1 MNNRGFTLIELIVTI
16 ALLALI
22 STISVSVIGNIRGK
36 HNVNS
41 YYELLKNVES
51 AAKLYVTDNRYN
63 LKNIDSSINIICTDS
78 NKINTFTIS
87 LQQLVD
93 NGYLTTDNGKIK
105 NFDGNTLDLSANSV
119 TVTYDC
125 TKKNFT
131 YKIDKNDEN
140 NKICD
145 KSKYDKDNGN
155 ERQNDVCQ

>member
-63 LKNIDSSINIICTDS
+63 LNSVGIDIKCPN
-78 NKINTFTIS
+78 NNTFTIS
-87 LQQLVD
+87 LQKLVD
-93 NGYLTTDNGKIK
+93 SGYLTTDNDGIK
-105 NFDGNTLDLSANSV
+105 NFDGSTLTLSENKV

-131 YKIDKNDEN
+131 YKIDKNEP
-140 NKICD
+140 ICA
-145 KSKYDKDNGN
+145 KSKKDEEDHI
-155 ERQNDVCQ
+155 ERQNNVCQ

>member
-36 HNVNS
+36 HNVNA

-63 LKNIDSSINIICTDS
+63 LKSIDSSINIVCTDT
-78 NKINTFTIS
+78 NKINTFYIPIKD
-87 LQQLVD
+87 LVD
-93 NGYLTTDNGKIK
+93 NGYLTTDNGEIK
-105 NFDGNTLDLSANSV
+105 NFDGSTLTLSDNKV

-140 NKICD
+140 NKICE
-145 KSKYDKDNGN
+145 KSNSDSAT

>member
-63 LKNIDSSINIICTDS
+63 LKSIDSSINIKCP
-78 NKINTFTIS
+78 NNNTFTIS

-93 NGYLTTDNGKIK
+93 NGYLTTDNNGIK
-105 NFDGNTLDLSANSV
+105 NFDGNTLTLSENKV

-145 KSKYDKDNGN
+145 KSNSDSAT
-155 ERQNDVCQ
+155 ERQNNVCQ

>member
-1 MNNRGFTLIELIVTI
+1 MGDSKMNNRGFTLIELIVTI

-51 AAKLYVTDNRYN
+51 ASKLYVTDNRYN
-63 LKNIDSSINIICTDS
+63 LKSVGIDIKCPN
-78 NKINTFTIS
+78 NNTFTIS
-87 LQQLVD
+87 LQKLVD
-93 NGYLTTDNGKIK
+93 SGYLTTDNNEIK
-105 NFDGNTLDLSANSV
+105 NFDGSTLTLSENKV

-131 YKIDKNDEN
+131 YKIDKNEP
-140 NKICD
+140 ICA
-145 KSKYDKDNGN
+145 KSKKDEEDHI
-155 ERQNDVCQ
+155 ERQNNVCQ

>member
-36 HNVNS
+36 HNVNA

-63 LKNIDSSINIICTDS
+63 LNSVGINIKCP
-78 NKINTFTIS
+78 NNNTFTIS
-87 LQQLVD
+87 LQKLVD
-93 NGYLTTDNGKIK
+93 NGYLTVDNDEIK
-105 NFDGNTLDLSANSV
+105 NFDGSTLNLSDNKV

-131 YKIDKNDEN
+131 YKIDKNDEY

-145 KSKYDKDNGN
+145 KSNSDSAT

>member
-63 LKNIDSSINIICTDS
+63 LKSVGIDIKCPN
-78 NKINTFTIS
+78 NNTFTIS

-93 NGYLTTDNGKIK
+93 SGYLTTDNNKIK
-105 NFDGNTLDLSANSV
+105 NFDGSTLTLSENKV

-131 YKIDKNDEN
+131 YKIDKNEP
-140 NKICD
+140 ICA
-145 KSKYDKDNGN
+145 KSKDDT

>member
-36 HNVNS
+36 HNVNA

-63 LKNIDSSINIICTDS
+63 LKSVGIDIKCPTD
-78 NKINTFTIS
+78 NAFMIS
-87 LQQLVD
+87 LKELVD
-93 NGYLTTDNGKIK
+93 NGYLTVDNDEIK
-105 NFDGNTLDLSANSV
+105 NFDGSTLNLSENKV

-131 YKIDKNDEN
+131 YKIDKNEP
-140 NKICD
+140 ICA
-145 KSKYDKDNGN
+145 KSKKDEEDHI
-155 ERQNDVCQ
+155 ERQNNVCQ

>member
-22 STISVSVIGNIRGK
+22 STISVSVIGNISGK

-63 LKNIDSSINIICTDS
+63 LNSVGIDIKCPN
-78 NKINTFTIS
+78 NNTFTIS
-87 LQQLVD
+87 LQKLVD
-93 NGYLTTDNGKIK
+93 NGYLTTDNNGIK
-105 NFDGNTLDLSANSV
+105 NFDGNTLTLSENKV

-131 YKIDKNDEN
+131 YKIDKNEP
-140 NKICD
+140 ICA
-145 KSKYDKDNGN
+145 KSKDDT

>member
-1 MNNRGFTLIELIVTI
+1 MGDSKMNNRGFTLIELIVTI

-63 LKNIDSSINIICTDS
+63 LNSVGIDIKCPN
-78 NKINTFTIS
+78 NNTFTIS
-87 LQQLVD
+87 LQKLVD
-93 NGYLTTDNGKIK
+93 SGYLTTDNDGIK
-105 NFDGNTLDLSANSV
+105 NFDGSTLTLSENKV

-131 YKIDKNDEN
+131 YKIDKNEP
-140 NKICD
+140 ICA
-145 KSKYDKDNGN
+145 KSKKDEEDHI

>member
-63 LKNIDSSINIICTDS
+63 LKSVGIDIKCPN
-78 NKINTFTIS
+78 NNTFTIS
-87 LQQLVD
+87 LQKLVD
-93 NGYLTTDNGKIK
+93 NGYLTTDNNEIK
-105 NFDGNTLDLSANSV
+105 NFDGSTLTLSENKV

-131 YKIDKNDEN
+131 YKIDKNEP
-140 NKICD
+140 ICA
-145 KSKYDKDNGN
+145 KSKKDEEDHI
-155 ERQNDVCQ
+155 ERQNNVCQ

>member
-36 HNVNS
+36 HNVNA

-63 LKNIDSSINIICTDS
+63 LKSVGINIKCP
-78 NKINTFTIS
+78 NNNTFTIS

-93 NGYLTTDNGKIK
+93 NGYLTTDNGGIK
-105 NFDGNTLDLSANSV
+105 NFDGNTLTLSENKV

-125 TKKNFT
+125 IKKNFT
-131 YKIDKNDEN
+131 YKIDKNEP
-140 NKICD
+140 ICA
-145 KSKYDKDNGN
+145 KSKDDT

>member
-1 MNNRGFTLIELIVTI
+1 MGDSKMNNRGFTLIELIVTI

-63 LKNIDSSINIICTDS
+63 LKSVGIDIKCPN
-78 NKINTFTIS
+78 NNTFTIS
-87 LQQLVD
+87 LQKLVD
-93 NGYLTTDNGKIK
+93 SGYLTTDNNEIK
-105 NFDGNTLDLSANSV
+105 NFDGSTLTLSENKV

-131 YKIDKNDEN
+131 YKIDKNEP
-140 NKICD
+140 ICA
-145 KSKYDKDNGN
+145 KSKKDEEDHI
-155 ERQNDVCQ
+155 ERQNNVCQ

>member
-36 HNVNS
+36 HNVNA

-63 LKNIDSSINIICTDS
+63 LKSVGIDIKCPN
-78 NKINTFTIS
+78 NNTFTIS
-87 LQQLVD
+87 LQKLVD
-93 NGYLTTDNGKIK
+93 SGYLTTDNNKIK
-105 NFDGNTLDLSANSV
+105 NFDGSTLTLSENKV

-131 YKIDKNDEN
+131 YKIDKNEP
-140 NKICD
+140 ICD
-145 KSKYDKDNGN
+145 KSKNDT

>member
-36 HNVNS
+36 HNVNA

-63 LKNIDSSINIICTDS
+63 LKSVGIDIKCPN
-78 NKINTFTIS
+78 NNTFTIS
-87 LQQLVD
+87 LQKLVD
-93 NGYLTTDNGKIK
+93 NGYLTTDNNEIK
-105 NFDGNTLDLSANSV
+105 NFDGSTLTLSENKV

-131 YKIDKNDEN
+131 YKIDKNEP
-140 NKICD
+140 ICA
-145 KSKYDKDNGN
+145 KSKDDT

>member
-1 MNNRGFTLIELIVTI
+1 MGGSKMNNRGFTLIELIVTI

-36 HNVNS
+36 HNVNA

-63 LKNIDSSINIICTDS
+63 LNSVGIDIKCPN
-78 NKINTFTIS
+78 NNTFTIS
-87 LQQLVD
+87 LQKLVD
-93 NGYLTTDNGKIK
+93 NGYLTTDNNEIK
-105 NFDGNTLDLSANSV
+105 NFDGSTLTLSENKV

-131 YKIDKNDEN
+131 YKIDKNEP
-140 NKICD
+140 ICA
-145 KSKYDKDNGN
+145 KSKKDEEDHI
-155 ERQNDVCQ
+155 ERQNNVCQ

>member
-36 HNVNS
+36 HNVNA

-63 LKNIDSSINIICTDS
+63 LKSVGIDIKCPN
-78 NKINTFTIS
+78 NNTFTIS
-87 LQQLVD
+87 LQKLVD
-93 NGYLTTDNGKIK
+93 NGYLTTDNNEIK
-105 NFDGNTLDLSANSV
+105 NFDGNTLTLSENKV

-145 KSKYDKDNGN
+145 KSNSDSAT

>member
-36 HNVNS
+36 HNVNA

-63 LKNIDSSINIICTDS
+63 LKSVGIDIKCPN
-78 NKINTFTIS
+78 NNTFTIS
-87 LQQLVD
+87 LQKLVD
-93 NGYLTTDNGKIK
+93 SGYLTTDNGEIK
-105 NFDGNTLDLSANSV
+105 NFDGSTLTLSENKV

-131 YKIDKNDEN
+131 YKIDKNEP
-140 NKICD
+140 ICA
-145 KSKYDKDNGN
+145 KSKDDT

>member
-36 HNVNS
+36 HNVNA

-63 LKNIDSSINIICTDS
+63 LKSVGIDIKCPN
-78 NKINTFTIS
+78 NNTFTIS
-87 LQQLVD
+87 LQKLVD
-93 NGYLTTDNGKIK
+93 NGYLTTDNNEIK
-105 NFDGNTLDLSANSV
+105 NFDGSTLTLSENKV

-140 NKICD
+140 NKICE
-145 KSKYDKDNGN
+145 KSNSDSAT

>member
-22 STISVSVIGNIRGK
+22 STISVNVIGNIRSK

-63 LKNIDSSINIICTDS
+63 LKSLGIDIKCPND
-78 NKINTFTIS
+78 NTFMIS
-87 LQQLVD
+87 LKELVD
-93 NGYLTTDNGKIK
+93 NGYLTIDNDEIK
-105 NFDGNTLDLSANSV
+105 NFDGSILSLSENSV

-125 TKKNFT
+125 TRKDFT

-140 NKICD
+140 NKICT
-145 KSKYDKDNGN
+145 KSNSDR
-155 ERQNDVCQ
+155 ERQNNVCQ

>member
-36 HNVNS
+36 HNVNA

-63 LKNIDSSINIICTDS
+63 LKSVGIDIKCPN
-78 NKINTFTIS
+78 NNTFTIS

-93 NGYLTTDNGKIK
+93 SGYLTTDNNKIK
-105 NFDGNTLDLSANSV
+105 NFDGSTLTLSENKV

-131 YKIDKNDEN
+131 YKIDKNEP
-140 NKICD
+140 ICD
-145 KSKYDKDNGN
+145 KSKNDT

>member
-36 HNVNS
+36 HNVNA

-63 LKNIDSSINIICTDS
+63 LNSVGIDIKCPN
-78 NKINTFTIS
+78 NNTFTIS

-93 NGYLTTDNGKIK
+93 SGYLTTDNNKIK
-105 NFDGNTLDLSANSV
+105 NFDGSTLTLSENKV

-131 YKIDKNDEN
+131 YKIDKNEP
-140 NKICD
+140 ICA
-145 KSKYDKDNGN
+145 KSKDDT

>member
-63 LKNIDSSINIICTDS
+63 LNRVGINIKCP
-78 NKINTFTIS
+78 NNNTFTIT

-93 NGYLTTDNGKIK
+93 NGYLTTDNGGIK
-105 NFDGNTLDLSANSV
+105 NFDGNTLTLSENKV

-131 YKIDKNDEN
+131 YKIDKNEP
-140 NKICD
+140 ICA
-145 KSKYDKDNGN
+145 KSKKDEEDHI

>member
-36 HNVNS
+36 YNVNS

-63 LKNIDSSINIICTDS
+63 LKSVGIDIKCPN
-78 NKINTFTIS
+78 NNTFTIS
-87 LQQLVD
+87 LQKLVD
-93 NGYLTTDNGKIK
+93 NGYLTVDNDEIK
-105 NFDGNTLDLSANSV
+105 NFDGSTLNLSDNKV

-131 YKIDKNDEN
+131 YKIDKNEP
-140 NKICD
+140 ICA
-145 KSKYDKDNGN
+145 KSKDDT

>member
-63 LKNIDSSINIICTDS
+63 LKSVGIDIKCPSD
-78 NKINTFTIS
+78 NTFTIS
-87 LQQLVD
+87 LQLLVD
-93 NGYLTTDNGKIK
+93 NGYLTTDNDGIK
-105 NFDGNTLDLSANSV
+105 NFDGSMLSLSENKV

-140 NKICD
+140 NKICE
-145 KSKYDKDNGN
+145 KSNSDRAT

>member
-36 HNVNS
+36 HNVNA

-63 LKNIDSSINIICTDS
+63 LKSVGIDIKCPN
-78 NKINTFTIS
+78 NNTFTIS
-87 LQQLVD
+87 LQKLVD
-93 NGYLTTDNGKIK
+93 NGYLTTDNNEIK
-105 NFDGNTLDLSANSV
+105 NFDGNTLTLSDNKV

-145 KSKYDKDNGN
+145 KSNSDSAT

>member
-36 HNVNS
+36 HNVNA

-63 LKNIDSSINIICTDS
+63 LKSVGIDIKCPN
-78 NKINTFTIS
+78 NNTFTIS
-87 LQQLVD
+87 LQKLVD
-93 NGYLTTDNGKIK
+93 NGYLTVDNDEIK
-105 NFDGNTLDLSANSV
+105 NFDGSTLNLSENKV

-131 YKIDKNDEN
+131 YKIDKNEP
-140 NKICD
+140 ICA
-145 KSKYDKDNGN
+145 KSKKDEDDHI
-155 ERQNDVCQ
+155 ERQNNVCQ

>member
-1 MNNRGFTLIELIVTI
+1 MGGSKMNNRGFTLIELIVTI

-36 HNVNS
+36 HNVNA

-63 LKNIDSSINIICTDS
+63 LKSVGIDIKCPN
-78 NKINTFTIS
+78 NNTFTIS
-87 LQQLVD
+87 LQKLVD
-93 NGYLTTDNGKIK
+93 NGYLTTDNNEIK
-105 NFDGNTLDLSANSV
+105 NFDGSTLTLSENKV

-131 YKIDKNDEN
+131 YKIDKNEP
-140 NKICD
+140 ICA
-145 KSKYDKDNGN
+145 KSKKDEEDHI
-155 ERQNDVCQ
+155 ERQNNVCQ

>member
-36 HNVNS
+36 HNVNA

-63 LKNIDSSINIICTDS
+63 LKSVGINIKCP
-78 NKINTFTIS
+78 NNNTFTIS

-93 NGYLTTDNGKIK
+93 NGYLTKDNGGIK
-105 NFDGNTLDLSANSV
+105 NFDGNTLTLSENKV

-131 YKIDKNDEN
+131 YKIDKNEP
-140 NKICD
+140 ICA
-145 KSKYDKDNGN
+145 KSKKDEEDHI

>member
-1 MNNRGFTLIELIVTI
+1 MGDSKMNNRGFTLIELIVTI

-63 LKNIDSSINIICTDS
+63 LKSIDSSINIVCTDT
-78 NKINTFTIS
+78 NKINTFYIPIKD
-87 LQQLVD
+87 LVD
-93 NGYLTTDNGKIK
+93 NGYLTTDNGGIK
-105 NFDGNTLDLSANSV
+105 NFDGSTLNLSENKV

-131 YKIDKNDEN
+131 YKIDKNEP
-140 NKICD
+140 ICA
-145 KSKYDKDNGN
+145 KSKDDT

>member
-36 HNVNS
+36 HNVNA

-63 LKNIDSSINIICTDS
+63 LKSVGIDIKCPN
-78 NKINTFTIS
+78 NNTFTIS
-87 LQQLVD
+87 LQKLVD
-93 NGYLTTDNGKIK
+93 NGYLTTDNNGIK
-105 NFDGNTLDLSANSV
+105 NFDGNTLTLSENKV

-131 YKIDKNDEN
+131 YKIDKNEP
-140 NKICD
+140 ICA
-145 KSKYDKDNGN
+145 KSKDDT